1 MTSSNLSVAASQ
13 ARSHFGRLG
22 WDDRD
27 RWPALTKASVA
38 LVALAAV
45 FARFGLPNVPLM
57 WPLHRLGL
65 VLPGC
70 GLTRGVVA
78 IFRGDPARAW
88 MFNPASFVVVLLAAA
103 FMLRL
108 AVTIV
113 THRWLVPPL
122 PRHRLF
128 PILGGGA
135 VIVLWVNQQSHAAL
149 LIHQLR

>member
-1 MTSSNLSVAASQ
+1 MTEVSNATFQV
-13 ARSHFGRLG
+13 RSRFGRVG
-22 WDDRD
+22 WEDRD

-78 IFRGDPARAW
+78 IFRVDPARAW

-103 FMLRL
+103 LMSRL
-108 AVTIV
+108 AVRV
-113 THRWLVPPL
+113 VMHRWLVL
-122 PRHRLF
+122 RLSRHRLF
-128 PILGGGA
+128 SVLGAGA
-135 VIVLWVNQQSHAAL
+135 VMTLWVNQQSHAAL